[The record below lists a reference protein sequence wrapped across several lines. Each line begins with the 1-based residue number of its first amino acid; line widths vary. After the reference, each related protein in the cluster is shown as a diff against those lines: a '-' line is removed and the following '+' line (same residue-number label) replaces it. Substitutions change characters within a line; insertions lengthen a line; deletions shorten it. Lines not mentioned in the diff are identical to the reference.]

1 MVERIGN
8 GMVKIGVTQEALEEG
23 IDGLT
28 QLKPVLQALGSRQQD
43 KKQAAI
49 DYAELGQHFD
59 TAIDAMTI
67 LLLGFPDYQEMQHR
81 DWKDNFME
89 RFVQLN

>member
-28 QLKPVLQALGSRQQD
+28 QLKQVLQAVVSRQQD

-49 DYAELGQHFD
+49 DYVGIVIIRIHL
-59 TAIDAMTI
+59 
-67 LLLGFPDYQEMQHR
+67 
-81 DWKDNFME
+81 ME
-89 RFVQLN
+89 RVRNVDIKSLKTEISFEK

>member
-1 MVERIGN
+1 MVEQIEN
-8 GMVKIGVTQEALEEG
+8 GMVKIGVTQEALEES
-23 IDGLT
+23 IDGLS
-28 QLKPVLQALGSRQQD
+28 QLKPLLQMVVSRQQD

-67 LLLGFPDYQEMQHR
+67 LLLGFPDYQEMQHH
-81 DWKDNFME
+81 DWKDNFMD
-89 RFVQLN
+89 RFTRLN

>member
-8 GMVKIGVTQEALEEG
+8 GMVKIGVTQESLEES
-23 IDGLT
+23 IDGLS
-28 QLKPVLQALGSRQQD
+28 QLKPLLQMVVSRQQD
-43 KKQAAI
+43 SKQAAI

>member
-1 MVERIGN
+1 MVENIEN
-8 GMVKIGVTQEALEEG
+8 GMVRLGVKKEDLENS
-23 IDGLT
+23 ISGLT
-28 QLKPVLQALGSRQQD
+28 QLKPVLQEVVLRQKN

-67 LLLGFPDYQEMQHR
+67 LLLGFPDYQ
-81 DWKDNFME
+81 D
-89 RFVQLN
+89 